1 LVIQSIELVINL
13 KTAKTL
19 GLTLSP
25 GLLAIADEV
34 IEQGGSWLAL
44 IAPMAPVGRCCSL
57 IPGLRVKLSTTI
69 LARPTVLSAVDTVIT
84 VNQHFD

>member
-1 LVIQSIELVINL
+1 VIQSIELVINL

-34 IEQGGSWLAL
+34 IEQGGNGWL
-44 IAPMAPVGRCCSL
+44 
-57 IPGLRVKLSTTI
+57 
-69 LARPTVLSAVDTVIT
+69 
-84 VNQHFD
+84 